1 MKFQKTAL
9 TALAALGLAALST
22 QASAFTYT
30 ITNTATSFEAGA
42 STIDFGTS
50 TPDDAL
56 PVVGNAAAGDVVYSG
71 STGGV
76 GFTYTDGALY
86 NPNITPILN
95 VTARPVGS
103 TDNFWSIGTNPD
115 EQTGPAVATFTV
127 PLTYY
132 GFLWGSADQ
141 YNTVEFYSGATL
153 VGSYTPPPP
162 AFGDQAE
169 SMYFNAYAGAG
180 QQFTSIKFYS
190 TGNAFET
197 DNHAVTAV
205 PEPET
210 YAMLLAGLGLMG
222 TIVRRRN
229 KSKAA

>member
-9 TALAALGLAALST
+9 ATLAALGLAVLST
-22 QASAFTYT
+22 QASAFSYT
-30 ITNTATSFEAGA
+30 ITNTATSFEAGS
-42 STIDFGTS
+42 STIDFGVS
-50 TPDDAL
+50 PVNNSL
-56 PVVGNAAAGDVVYSG
+56 PVVGNAAVGDTVYSG

-76 GFTYTDGALY
+76 NFTYTDGALY
-86 NPNITPILN
+86 NPTITPIPN
-95 VTARPVGS
+95 ISARPVGS
-103 TDNFWSIGTNPD
+103 TDNFWSIGTSPAA
-115 EQTGPAVATFTV
+115 QTGPGVATFSA

-141 YNTVEFYSGATL
+141 FNTVEFYSGATL

-162 AFGDQAE
+162 ANGNQAA
-169 SMYFNAYAGAG
+169 SIYFNAYAGAG
-180 QQFTSIKFYS
+180 QQFTTVKFYS

-222 TIVRRRN
+222 TIIRRRN

>member
-9 TALAALGLAALST
+9 ATLAAIGLAVVST
-22 QASAFTYT
+22 QASAFSYT
-30 ITNTATSFEAGA
+30 TTNTATSFEAGA
-42 STIDFGTS
+42 STIDFGVS
-50 TPDDAL
+50 PVNNSL
-56 PVVGNAAAGDVVYSG
+56 PVAGNAAVGDTVYAGSA
-71 STGGV
+71 GGV
-76 GFTYTDGALY
+76 NFTYTDGALY
-86 NPNITPILN
+86 NPAITPISGI
-95 VTARPVGS
+95 TARPIGS
-103 TDNFWSIGTNPD
+103 TDNFWSIGNTPV
-115 EQTGPAVATFTV
+115 EQTGPGVATFSG

-153 VGSYTPPPP
+153 VGTYTPPPP
-162 AFGDQAE
+162 AFGNQAT

-180 QQFTSIKFYS
+180 QAFTSVKFYS
-190 TGNAFET
+190 HGNAFET

-222 TIVRRRN
+222 TIIRRRN